1 MAREYGEPTP
11 SQLEKIN
18 QLAKKPLEKEEVF
31 VFPTKMVGD
40 KLIEERAIKLDKTL
54 LSVYKNDAQKGIAF
68 MLDHPWAGFLSKPK
82 PAYSYGR
89 TFDARIKKGDL
100 DGEQW
105 TLHGDVYLVRGREKD
120 GVSTDSIIQDIEDG
134 VLFDVS
140 IGFSYRTRTC
150 SICGKEMWR
159 DGCDHWPGREYDGKL
174 CYIIAKP
181 PGDCFELS
189 GVFAGAYDSAEIYSD
204 SGFIEEQGFELLTDN
219 YKRVEPGAPIYGVY
233 SAHRGQM
240 LSFARR
246 DSLEKKVIITKEGGT
261 EMDEK
266 KYTKGEVD
274 ALVEKAVEKY
284 AAESTDENITVK
296 ADNIAPLYMTHE
308 QAVEKLGKELHADEV
323 LRFAK
328 EGIDYHAECVEEAT
342 KEGVRALGNDFPA
355 ETWKA
360 TFATMSTKQIKDI
373 ASTWHKQAKEE
384 IPAGRKTDPEAGEKA
399 SVDLPDEAFKC

>member
-284 AAESTDENITVK
+284 AAENK
-296 ADNIAPLYMTHE
+296 ADKDPLYMTHE

>member
-31 VFPTKMVGD
+31 VFTSKMVGD
-40 KLIEERAIKLDKTL
+40 KLIEERKVKLDKTL
-54 LSVYKNDAQKGIAF
+54 LSVYKNDAMNGIAF
-68 MLDHPWAGFLSKPK
+68 MLDHPWAGFLSSPK
-82 PAYSYGR
+82 PAYNYGR

-105 TLHGDVYLVRGREKD
+105 ALHGDVYLVRGREKD

-140 IGFSYRTRTC
+140 IGFSYRTRIC
-150 SICGKEMWR
+150 SICGKEIWR
-159 DGCDHWPGREYDGKL
+159 DGCDHWPGREYDSKL

-181 PGDCFELS
+181 PGNCFELS

-233 SAHRGQM
+233 SAHKGQM

-266 KYTKGEVD
+266 KYTQEEVD

-284 AAESTDENITVK
+284 KLTDENTTAK
-296 ADNIAPLYMTHE
+296 ASNIAPLYITQE
-308 QAVEKLGKELHADEV
+308 QATEKLGKELSADDV

-328 EGIDYHAECVEEAT
+328 EGIAYHTESVEEAI
-342 KEGVRALGNDFPA
+342 KEGVRAMGNDFPA
-355 ETWKA
+355 ETWKL

-373 ASTWHKQAKEE
+373 ASTWYKQAKEK

-399 SVDLPDEAFKC
+399 SVDFPDEAFKC

>member
-31 VFPTKMVGD
+31 VFTSKMVGD
-40 KLIEERAIKLDKTL
+40 KLIEEKKVKLDKTL
-54 LSVYKNDAQKGIAF
+54 LSVYKNDAMNGIAF
-68 MLDHPWAGFLSKPK
+68 MLDHPWAGFLSRPK
-82 PAYSYGR
+82 PAYNYGR

-105 TLHGDVYLVRGREKD
+105 ALHGDVYLVRGREKD

-140 IGFSYRTRTC
+140 IGFSYRTRIC
-150 SICGKEMWR
+150 SICGKEIWR
-159 DGCDHWPGREYDGKL
+159 DGCDHWPGREYDSKL

-181 PGDCFELS
+181 PGNCFELS

-233 SAHRGQM
+233 SAHKGQM

-266 KYTKGEVD
+266 KYTQEEVD

-284 AAESTDENITVK
+284 KLTDENTTAK
-296 ADNIAPLYMTHE
+296 ASNIAPLYITQE
-308 QAVEKLGKELHADEV
+308 QATEKLDKELSADDV

-328 EGIDYHAECVEEAT
+328 EGIAYHTESVEEAI
-342 KEGVRALGNDFPA
+342 KEGVRAMGNDFPA
-355 ETWKA
+355 ETWKL

-373 ASTWHKQAKEE
+373 ASTWYKQAKEK

-399 SVDLPDEAFKC
+399 SVDFPDEAFKC